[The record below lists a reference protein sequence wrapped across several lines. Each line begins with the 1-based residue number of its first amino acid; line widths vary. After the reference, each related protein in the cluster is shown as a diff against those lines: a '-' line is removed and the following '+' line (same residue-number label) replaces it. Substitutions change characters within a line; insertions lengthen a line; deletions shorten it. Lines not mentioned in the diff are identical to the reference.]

1 MQAIKP
7 FAAAFTGRRLFRPTG
22 RLFRR
27 FSGRFGVKMT
37 AVLAE
42 VLGAHAA
49 LIKKCGAAVKDGRF
63 SSASNPLEKPG
74 FS

>member
-7 FAAAFTGRRLFRPTG
+7 FAAAFAVAWRLSRRPARFFRA
-22 RLFRR
+22 

-37 AVLAE
+37 AILAE

-49 LIKKCGAAVKDGRF
+49 LIKK
-63 SSASNPLEKPG
+63 
-74 FS
+74 